1 MSDLRI
7 EPVADDA
14 DDALLAQWRDVHNA
28 VIPTH
33 PLTLDEVRDRVT
45 RNRLSVAW
53 LDDAVVGT
61 MTVRP
66 PAGDDRAAT
75 VIARILPGYRRRGF
89 GREMYVQGLA
99 TAHALGAQEVDTVV
113 LATNEAGL
121 GFALK
126 HGFVETARY
135 VPDGG
140 TVAFIDLRLT
150 MDRLP

>member
-14 DDALLAQWRDVHNA
+14 GDALLAHWRDVHNA

-33 PLTLDEVRDRVT
+33 PLTLDEVRGRAT
-45 RNRLSVAW
+45 RNHLTVAR
-53 LDDAVVGT
+53 LDDTVIGS

-75 VIARILPGYRRRGF
+75 VIARILPGHRRRGF
-89 GREMYVQGLA
+89 GRELYLHGLA
-99 TAHALGAQEVDTVV
+99 TAHALGAQEVDTIV
-113 LATNEAGL
+113 LATNESGL

-126 HGFVETARY
+126 HGFTETARH
-135 VPDGG
+135 VPDGDA
-140 TVAFIDLRLT
+140 VAFIDLRLT
-150 MDRLP
+150 MDPLP